1 MADLKPIG
9 SERLTGQEKLNRIME
24 IARYKEV
31 SASNVNETSTK
42 EFSINLSD
50 GIDYQIVKEKQGY
63 IIKKTISESKT
74 DYIEPMKNRKY
85 FSSYSQALKKLN
97 LMAKELNRV
106 NENEE
111 GMSLFG
117 EQKKFV
123 LKTPKPAES
132 EMMPPAP
139 PVEPPPVPSPEL
151 PPSPESE
158 TPDMGADMGDDGMDM
173 SPDMGA
179 DTADMGDDG
188 MDASSGEEVTFK
200 MIQKL
205 TGKLTQKIRE
215 YEGDKG
221 LTSENIKYVINM
233 VLSSVDLTNLSE
245 EDKEDVLSK
254 FESDEDM
261 DMEDD
266 DMGMG
271 DEDITGD
278 SEVEDIQSD
287 MDVPVE
293 SEMEEGNMYGSFG
306 NMRRKDFKGD
316 TYFDE
321 MDYPAKDSEIHGIGG
336 DDFDTE
342 EFETFKELY
351 KKYGDKQRWFGGRDG
366 ETMFNKYKEM
376 TGKPFKVKTRR
387 SEIGSGDMEGM
398 FGESKVDKVISKYFE
413 IGASEKKLQEQK
425 KHINEENKK
434 RQFVKQINSIKGL
447 SESIEQELSSKKF
460 LQENKD
466 YTLIGKTNKKNLVFE
481 NKKGQIKITPEGLVI

>member
-24 IARYKEV
+24 IARYKET
-31 SASNVNETSTK
+31 SAPNLNETSTK

-50 GIDYQIVKEKQGY
+50 GLDYQIVKEKQGY
-63 IIKKTISESKT
+63 IIKKTISESQT

-111 GMSLFG
+111 GISMFG

-123 LKTPKPAES
+123 LKTPKPAEP
-132 EMMPPAP
+132 EMAPPAP
-139 PVEPPPVPSPEL
+139 PVEPPSVPEPEL
-151 PPSPESE
+151 PASPESDAPI
-158 TPDMGADMGDDGMDM
+158 PDMAPDADTMGDDGMDM
-173 SPDMGA
+173 APDTDVMGDEEMGA
-179 DTADMGDDG
+179 P
-188 MDASSGEEVTFK
+188 SGEEVTFK

-233 VLSSVDLTNLSE
+233 VLSSLDLTNLSE

-261 DMEDD
+261 DMGDD
-266 DMGMG
+266 DMGSEAPE
-271 DEDITGD
+271 DEDITSD
-278 SEVEDIQSD
+278 TEVEDIQSS

-293 SEMEEGNMYGSFG
+293 SEMEESDYGVG
-306 NMRRKDFKGD
+306 AI
-316 TYFDE
+316 
-321 MDYPAKDSEIHGIGG
+321 MDSI
-336 DDFDTE
+336 
-342 EFETFKELY
+342 
-351 KKYGDKQRWFGGRDG
+351 
-366 ETMFNKYKEM
+366 
-376 TGKPFKVKTRR
+376 
-387 SEIGSGDMEGM
+387 
-398 FGESKVDKVISKYFE
+398 FGESKVDKVISRYFE
-413 IGASEKKLQEQK
+413 LSDSEKKLQEEK
-425 KHINEENKK
+425 KLLNKEMRK
-434 RQFVKQINSIKGL
+434 KQFAKQINSIKNL

-460 LQENKD
+460 LEENKG

>member
-9 SERLTGQEKLNRIME
+9 SERLTGQEKLKRIME
-24 IARYKEV
+24 IARYKESSV
-31 SASNVNETSTK
+31 SNLSETSTK

-50 GIDYQIVKEKQGY
+50 GLDYQIVKEKQGY
-63 IIKKTISESKT
+63 IIKKTISESQT

-85 FSSYSQALKKLN
+85 LSSYSQALKKLN

-111 GMSLFG
+111 GISMFG

-123 LKTPKPAES
+123 LKTPKPAEP
-132 EMMPPAP
+132 EMAPPAP
-139 PVEPPPVPSPEL
+139 PVEPPAVPELEL

-158 TPDMGADMGDDGMDM
+158 APMPDMAPDADAMGDEGMDM
-173 SPDMGA
+173 APDADAMGDEGMGA
-179 DTADMGDDG
+179 P
-188 MDASSGEEVTFK
+188 SGEEVTFK

-233 VLSSVDLTNLSE
+233 VLSSLDLANLSE

-261 DMEDD
+261 GDD
-266 DMGMG
+266 NMNSEAPE
-271 DEDITGD
+271 DEDITSD
-278 SEVEDIQSD
+278 TEVEDIQSS

-293 SEMEEGNMYGSFG
+293 SEMEESDYSVGAI
-306 NMRRKDFKGD
+306 
-316 TYFDE
+316 
-321 MDYPAKDSEIHGIGG
+321 MDSI
-336 DDFDTE
+336 
-342 EFETFKELY
+342 
-351 KKYGDKQRWFGGRDG
+351 
-366 ETMFNKYKEM
+366 
-376 TGKPFKVKTRR
+376 
-387 SEIGSGDMEGM
+387 

-413 IGASEKKLQEQK
+413 ISDAEKKLQEQK
-425 KHINEENKK
+425 KSLNKEIK
-434 RQFVKQINSIKGL
+434 QKQFAKQVNSIKNL

-460 LQENKD
+460 LEENKD
-466 YTLIGKTNKKNLVFE
+466 FTLIGKTNKKNLVFE